1 MKEDDAR
8 AKAIRAVYMAFKKK
22 VLDEKD
28 IPDIK
33 NQTVKDEHDNKSK
46 Q

>member
-1 MKEDDAR
+1 MKEEDAR

-28 IPDIK
+28 TPAIK
-33 NQTVKDEHDNKSK
+33 SQTVKDENNKKSER
-46 Q
+46 

>member
-28 IPDIK
+28 IPEIK
-33 NQTVKDEHDNKSK
+33 NQTVKDENDKKSER
-46 Q
+46 